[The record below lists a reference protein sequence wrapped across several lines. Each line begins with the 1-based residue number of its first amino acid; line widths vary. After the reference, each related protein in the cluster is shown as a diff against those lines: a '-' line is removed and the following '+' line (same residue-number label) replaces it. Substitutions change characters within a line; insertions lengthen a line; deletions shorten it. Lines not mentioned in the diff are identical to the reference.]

1 MCHIP
6 ITIVIHNRPFD
17 TSTTTTFTKVT
28 VQGGGKLTIETQGEG
43 TTLQGEEFIVESGG
57 LIEVDK
63 LTLIAD
69 TLTVEDSA
77 EISANGKVNIF
88 ISMLLLFDDIT

>member
-1 MCHIP
+1 MSFFCFYLY
-6 ITIVIHNRPFD
+6 RPYD

-28 VQGGGKLTIETQGEG
+28 VQGGGKLTIQTEGQG

-57 LIEVDK
+57 VIEVDK
-63 LTLIAD
+63 LTLTAT

-77 EISANGKVNIF
+77 EISANAKV
-88 ISMLLLFDDIT
+88 SM

>member
-1 MCHIP
+1 MDPCYSNIF
-6 ITIVIHNRPFD
+6 RPYD
-17 TSTTTTFTKVT
+17 TSTTTTFDKVT
-28 VQGGGKLTIETQGEG
+28 VQGGGTFTIETEGEG
-43 TTLQGEEFIVESGG
+43 TVLEGGTFVVESGG

-77 EISANGKVNIF
+77 IISANAKVF
-88 ISMLLLFDDIT
+88 YS

>member
-1 MCHIP
+1 MLPFC
-6 ITIVIHNRPFD
+6 RPYD

-43 TTLQGEEFIVESGG
+43 TTLQGETFIVESGG
-57 LIEVDK
+57 IIDVDK
-63 LTLIAD
+63 LSLIAA

-77 EISANGKVNIF
+77 EISANGKVN
-88 ISMLLLFDDIT
+88 